1 MTASSVAVRDVSHR
15 FGSRPALAG
24 VSIALHGGIT
34 ALLGPNG
41 AGKTTLLRSLAT
53 TLRWSDGT
61 IHVDGL
67 DAASVQPRTE
77 IRRRLGF
84 LPQEVAFPPR
94 AEVFDVLDVMA
105 VHKELG
111 DARTRRREV
120 GRVVELV
127 GLSSELRT
135 RAGALSV
142 GMARR
147 LGIAQA
153 LLGSPGLLLL
163 DEPMAGLDPE
173 ARMSLRGVLVE
184 LGRST
189 TIVLST
195 HLVDEAAAL
204 ADRLVVL
211 RDGRIVFD
219 GSPSQL
225 AARGGGDPPSAEQG
239 YLALGGDWPPTVPP
253 PPPLR

>member
-1 MTASSVAVRDVSHR
+1 MSASSVAVRGLSHR
-15 FGSRPALAG
+15 FGSRPALVD
-24 VSIALHGGIT
+24 VSIVLHGGIT

-41 AGKTTLLRSLAT
+41 AGKTTLLRTLAT
-53 TLRWSDGT
+53 TLRLSEGSV
-61 IHVDGL
+61 HVDGL
-67 DAASVQPRTE
+67 DAGSVQPRTE

-84 LPQEVAFPPR
+84 LPQEVAFPSR
-94 AEVFDVLDVMA
+94 ATVFDVLDVMA

-111 DARTRRREV
+111 DARARRGEV
-120 GRVVELV
+120 ARVAELAGV
-127 GLSSELRT
+127 SSEMRT

-142 GMARR
+142 GMGRR

-153 LLGSPGLLLL
+153 LLGSPRLLLL

-173 ARMSLRGVLVE
+173 ARMSLRGVLAE
-184 LGRST
+184 LGRTT
-189 TIVLST
+189 TIALST

-225 AARGGGDPPSAEQG
+225 AARGGGEHPSAERG
-239 YLALGGDWPPTVPP
+239 YLALGGEWPPSVPP
-253 PPPLR
+253 PG

>member
-1 MTASSVAVRDVSHR
+1 MSTAWTRAC
-15 FGSRPALAG
+15 
-24 VSIALHGGIT
+24 
-34 ALLGPNG
+34 
-41 AGKTTLLRSLAT
+41 
-53 TLRWSDGT
+53 
-61 IHVDGL
+61 
-67 DAASVQPRTE
+67 VQPRTE

-84 LPQEVAFPPR
+84 LPQLVRFPTR
-94 AEVFDVLDVMA
+94 ALVFDVLDVMA

-111 DARTRRREV
+111 DARTRRREI
-120 GRVVELV
+120 GRVAHLV
-127 GLSSELRT
+127 GLDGELRT

-153 LLGSPGLLLL
+153 LLGSPRLLLL

-173 ARMSLRGVLVE
+173 ARMRLRGVLAY

-195 HLVDEAAAL
+195 HLVGEAAAL

-219 GSPSQL
+219 GSPTQL
-225 AARGGGDPPSAEQG
+225 AARAGGQAPTAEDG
-239 YLALGGDWPPTVPP
+239 YLVLGGQWPPGP
-253 PPPLR
+253 